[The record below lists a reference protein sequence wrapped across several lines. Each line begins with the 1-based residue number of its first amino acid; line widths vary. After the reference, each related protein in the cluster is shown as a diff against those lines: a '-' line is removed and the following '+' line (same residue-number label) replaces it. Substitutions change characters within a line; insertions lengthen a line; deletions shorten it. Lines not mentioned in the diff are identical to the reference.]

1 MDEHARVRL
10 WLSPQEVGIM
20 TGFSA
25 IFIRREIQAKALP
38 AAFVPSR
45 AGKCGRYKIHRDDAI
60 AYAIRL
66 GVWRG
71 AHAS

>member
-1 MDEHARVRL
+1 MSDERAKA
-10 WLSPQEVGIM
+10 WLTPQEVGEL

-25 IFIRREIQAKALP
+25 AFIRKEIAAQALP
-38 AAFVPSR
+38 AAYVAPR
-45 AGKCGRYKIHRDDAI
+45 GGKLGRYRIHRDDAK

-71 AHAS
+71 ASA